1 MPSKLNLNFV
11 SYEYIDIENLVGD
24 AELED
29 NLIIFYAGNFLCLL
43 LVISI
48 DRFLYFL
55 ILWAIIALISVAR

>member
-29 NLIIFYAGNFLCLL
+29 NLIIFYAGYFLCLL
-43 LVISI
+43 LVISV